1 MHLSSKHS
9 PVFKTILPCFLCP
22 GKHRLNLESVQ
33 ELRALLFVSPM
44 QALPSG
50 DKRQTLLFSATMT
63 QALIK
68 LQQNALNDAYVYQ
81 VRCTLPCDGV
91 SP

>member
-1 MHLSSKHS
+1 
-9 PVFKTILPCFLCP
+9 
-22 GKHRLNLESVQ
+22 
-33 ELRALLFVSPM
+33 M